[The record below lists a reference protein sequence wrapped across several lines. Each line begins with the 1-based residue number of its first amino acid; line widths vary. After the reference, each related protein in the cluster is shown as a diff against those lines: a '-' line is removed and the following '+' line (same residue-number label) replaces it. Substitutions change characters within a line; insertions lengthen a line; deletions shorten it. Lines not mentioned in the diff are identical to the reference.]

1 MDNTKIPFDFDNEEN
16 NESQE
21 STTESMSALSSLENI
36 LLKLEHLEG
45 ITQVCASAFSFDGAL
60 ATVNEHDLE
69 NTFCTLRDQ
78 IKDIE
83 KDAQAIIG
91 AIADHKAHLHY

>member
-1 MDNTKIPFDFDNEEN
+1 MENNQIPFDFENEN
-16 NESQE
+16 TNESQE
-21 STTESMSALSSLENI
+21 STQKSMSALNSLENI

-60 ATVNEHDLE
+60 ATINEHDLE
-69 NTFCTLRDQ
+69 NTFCSLRGQ

-83 KDAQAIIG
+83 KDAQAIID
-91 AIADHKAHLHY
+91 AIVTHNVHLNY